1 MDIYINIVSRTSTM
15 TITYRHNYAGLYKHN
30 CTDISI
36 EEGDAIVSVIKSRRF
51 HKSLE
56 RTLFVKGTLGQDKVQ
71 LLWYQP
77 SLDGIL
83 NINDCKGSVSLTP
96 VQAEDAA
103 NQLTDTLLS
112 TPSTPNFTLDLKAA
126 SPVPFRSPVTF
137 TIVNF
142 EDAAKV
148 VTALMHA
155 SVDALVMEKFTPC
168 AERIAQTIKDL
179 NSSPGMTAEYAEKHA
194 KQLAACYYNNFN
206 GGGDGTPM
214 QLLTRKLHV
223 HLQDK
228 NLPTEW
234 LTHLDRGDRHIKAAL
249 CNNLISCIPKI
260 LPE

>member
-1 MDIYINIVSRTSTM
+1 M

-36 EEGDAIVSVIKSRRF
+36 EEGEGDAIVSVIKSRRF

-56 RTLFVKGTLGQDKVQ
+56 RTLVIKGEVGQNEVQ
-71 LLWYQP
+71 VLWYQP
-77 SLDGIL
+77 SLDGIPK
-83 NINDCKGSVSLTP
+83 IKDCKGSVSLTP
-96 VQAEDAA
+96 DQAKDAA
-103 NQLTDTLLS
+103 MQLTDTLIS
-112 TPSTPNFTLDLKAA
+112 TTSTPNFTLDLKAA
-126 SPVPFRSPVTF
+126 SPVSYRSPVTF

-155 SVDALVMEKFTPC
+155 QLDALDMEKFTPC
-168 AERIAQTIKDL
+168 AERIAQSIKDL
-179 NSSPGMTAEYAEKHA
+179 NSAPGTTAEYAEKFA
-194 KQLAACYYNNFN
+194 EQLAACYYNNFN
-206 GGGDGTPM
+206 GGNDGTPM

-223 HLQDK
+223 HLLDK

-234 LTHLDRGDRHIKAAL
+234 LTHLLAGDRHIKAAL

-260 LPE
+260 Q